1 VIEKMKLKW
10 KVFKI
15 SFPVICTKCDSL
27 SNMTRE
33 YCENC
38 GAKDS
43 FREIT
48 KEDWEK
54 SKTE

>member
-1 VIEKMKLKW
+1 MKLKW
-10 KVFKI
+10 KLFKRT
-15 SFPVICTKCDSL
+15 FPTVCAKCGSL
-27 SNMTRE
+27 SNSIKE

-43 FREIT
+43 FRGTT
-48 KEDWEK
+48 KEDWNK